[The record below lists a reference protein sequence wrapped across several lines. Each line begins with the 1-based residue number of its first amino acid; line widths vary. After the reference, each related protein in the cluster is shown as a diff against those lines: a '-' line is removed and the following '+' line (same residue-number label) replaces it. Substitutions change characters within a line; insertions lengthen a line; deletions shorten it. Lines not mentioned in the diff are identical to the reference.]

1 MTALA
6 SSGMRMLVIGAA
18 FIALLAVA
26 VLAQAA
32 DNAFIGEFT
41 SMVNANIDAAPQQL
55 KDMIKD
61 SALNVKIEGKPDFY
75 VTLTGVKITDAQLGQ
90 KEGARTIKVTAAAYD
105 ALISG
110 KSDILKEFKNGGV
123 SIQGSNIIDT
133 IILAIGQFLLRLF
146 G

>member
-18 FIALLAVA
+18 FITLLAVA

>member
-1 MTALA
+1 MTAFA
-6 SSGMRMLVIGAA
+6 SRGMRTLVISIA

-26 VLAQAA
+26 AMAQAT
-32 DNAFIGEFT
+32 DGAFINDFT
-41 SMVNANIDAAPQQL
+41 NMINANIDAAPQQL

>member
-6 SSGMRMLVIGAA
+6 SRGMRAIVIGAA

-41 SMVNANIDAAPQQL
+41 SMINVNIDAAPQQL

-61 SALNVKIEGKPDFY
+61 STLNVKIEGKPDFY
-75 VTLTGVKITDAQLGQ
+75 VVLTGVKITDAQLGQ
-90 KEGARTIKVTAAAYD
+90 KEGVRTIKVTAAAYD

-110 KSDILKEFKNGGV
+110 KSDILKEFKSGGV
-123 SIQGSNIIDT
+123 SIGGSNIIDT